1 MGPETTN
8 ELFIQFTKIK
18 SHWTLLD
25 HRVNW
30 IRSIGPLP
38 THSSSN
44 SSKDQIG
51 ILSNSP
57 RSKTLIY
64 SALYSILYYS
74 TVLHCTALYCTVL
87 YATTLLYFG
96 LHHPTPLH
104 STPFHPTPFHSV
116 PFYITLLF
124 SYSTLLYCTL
134 FYSIPFHLIQL
145 FSNSFRFYSLLTYL
159 IMYYSTLLSLYSILF
174 YSTLIPDSNVLY
186 STPFHSKPLHSIA
199 FHLIQSYCIPLHSI
213 LSYYLRTRVF
223 PVLVNGLQ
231 RLRHSHSGEQVP
243 QRSCQLLIQQV
254 RRAFSNTAPKR

>member
-38 THSSSN
+38 THSSST

-74 TVLHCTALYCTVL
+74 TLLHCTVL
-87 YATTLLYFG
+87 YSTLLLYFT
-96 LHHPTPLH
+96 LVYTTPLH
-104 STPFHPTPFHSV
+104 ST
-116 PFYITLLF
+116 LLHF
-124 SYSTLLYCTL
+124 IL
-134 FYSIPFHLIQL
+134 
-145 FSNSFRFYSLLTYL
+145 
-159 IMYYSTLLSLYSILF
+159 LYSILF
-174 YSTLIPDSNVLY
+174 HFISLYSSLTRLFCTVLY
-186 STPFHSKPLHSIA
+186 SILFHS
-199 FHLIQSYCIPLHSI
+199 
-213 LSYYLRTRVF
+213 T
-223 PVLVNGLQ
+223 
-231 RLRHSHSGEQVP
+231 
-243 QRSCQLLIQQV
+243 
-254 RRAFSNTAPKR
+254 

>member
-38 THSSSN
+38 THSSST

-74 TVLHCTALYCTVL
+74 TLLHCTVL
-87 YATTLLYFG
+87 YATTLLYSG
-96 LHHPTPLH
+96 LHHSTPLY
-104 STPFHPTPFHSV
+104 SISSYSIPFCSILYH
-116 PFYITLLF
+116 
-124 SYSTLLYCTL
+124 STLLLLDSFVLYSIQ
-134 FYSIPFHLIQL
+134 FYSIPL
-145 FSNSFRFYSLLTYL
+145 
-159 IMYYSTLLSLYSILF
+159 
-174 YSTLIPDSNVLY
+174 DSVI
-186 STPFHSKPLHSIA
+186 F
-199 FHLIQSYCIPLHSI
+199 
-213 LSYYLRTRVF
+213 
-223 PVLVNGLQ
+223 
-231 RLRHSHSGEQVP
+231 
-243 QRSCQLLIQQV
+243 
-254 RRAFSNTAPKR
+254 